1 MKYFTASVLC
11 DRIFMTS
18 QLSVPTYK
26 HGRKIPLGIIEDYHY
41 EKKGGRKIL
50 KGRPKKVKSGGP
62 CLASERRFPKKGK
75 GKEWL
80 IKKRK

>member
-18 QLSVPTYK
+18 QLSVPTCK

-41 EKKGGRKIL
+41 EKKGGSKIL
-50 KGRPKKVKSGGP
+50 KDRDKKVKNGGW
-62 CLASERRFPKKGK
+62 LLKEDSQRKEKEKERNGS
-75 GKEWL
+75 L
-80 IKKRK
+80 

>member
-1 MKYFTASVLC
+1 MEEPYCSLKYFTASVLC
-11 DRIFMTS
+11 DRILMTS

-50 KGRPKKVKSGGP
+50 KGRQEGEKWRAKPG
-62 CLASERRFPKKGK
+62 F
-75 GKEWL
+75 
-80 IKKRK
+80 